1 MIITCPSC
9 EKKFELNANLVPD
22 DGRTLQCGS
31 CNHTW
36 FFRKA
41 EIDIIA
47 RKGDILAI
55 VEVKTRTSVEYGKPE
70 AFVNQ
75 KKIQMTVSASN
86 EYIIRND
93 LDVEARFDIISV
105 VKNQYKTDIEHIEE
119 AFLSFG

>member
-1 MIITCPSC
+1 MASHNDLG
-9 EKKFELNANLVPD
+9 KKGEELAFDYLIKKGYEILERN
-22 DGRTLQCGS
+22 
-31 CNHTW
+31 W

-70 AFVNQ
+70 AFVSQ
-75 KKIQMTVSASN
+75 KKIQMTVSASS

-105 VKNQYKTDIEHIEE
+105 VTNQYKTDIEHIEE
-119 AFLSFG
+119 AFLSFD